1 MCQPGRPGPQP
12 QSHVGS
18 PGLVA
23 FHNTK
28 SRTFSFSYSSAST
41 RAPDCSCVVIQ
52 PRELAVGRERRDLEI
67 DRAVGAIGVAV
78 LFELVDHAGHRLQVR
93 LVGGPRRVF
102 DRLDAERARI
112 LAKRRDVG
120 VGVFAQRQARLL
132 GADDGLVVDVGEVHD
147 VMHLVA
153 GDVFQ
158 RAAQHVH
165 GHEGPE
171 VADVT
176 AGVHGQAAGIHA
188 HRAVAHGRKVLLLPA
203 EGVVETHSL
212 SGDRLRNGLAA
223 DGDAQLAAGGGDH
236 DRAVGVVARPSSA
249 AAAAFTLFTNAAPAS
264 SVIPA

>member
-12 QSHVGS
+12 QSQRRLARLGRLPQHEVADVFLLVLVG
-18 PGLVA
+18 VDA
-23 FHNTK
+23 
-28 SRTFSFSYSSAST
+28 
-41 RAPDCSCVVIQ
+41 RARLQLIVIQ
-52 PRELAVGRERRDLEI
+52 PRELAIGGERRDLEI

-102 DRLDAERARI
+102 NRLDAERARI

-120 VGVFAQRQARLL
+120 VGVFAQRQAGLL
-132 GADDGLVVDVGEVHD
+132 GADDGLVVHVGEVHD

-153 GDVFQ
+153 RDVFQ

-165 GHEGPE
+165 RHEGPE

-176 AGVHGQAAGIHA
+176 AGVDGQAAGIHA
-188 HRAVAHGRKVLLLPA
+188 HRAVSHGRKLLLLPA

-223 DGDAQLAAGGGDH
+223 DGDAQLAIGGGDH
-236 DRAVGVVARPSSA
+236 DQAAGGGARGQ
-249 AAAAFTLFTNAAPAS
+249 LGGG
-264 SVIPA
+264 